1 MKTTIIGLGKT
12 GLSCARYLAQHGD
25 ELTICDTRDTPP
37 GLAELDNSGLK
48 AQRHFGALDSTLL
61 AQADRIVIS
70 PGVSIH
76 HPALAAAREKNI
88 PILGDVELFA
98 QKITAPVIAI
108 TGSNGKSTVTTLVG
122 LMAQAAGLNAVVAG
136 NIGVPVCD
144 LLDQPEAELYVLEL
158 SSFQLATT
166 YSLKPAAA
174 TVLNVTP
181 DHLDW
186 HGDFHDYQ
194 QSKLRVYHNAKHC
207 IYNRDDAYTVSSHN
221 ASYSFGVS
229 APQNDSEF
237 GLHDGYLM
245 QGKKQLFAIAD
256 LKLVGLHNQLNA
268 LAALA
273 LGTAIDLSLDAMQQV
288 LHTFTGLAHRCQWVT
303 EHHGVQWYNDSKA
316 TNIASTISSL
326 TSVAPLVQGKIVLI
340 AGGDAKGADLREL
353 QPIVQQTVR
362 SIIVFGKDAPGF
374 QAALKDCTE
383 VIRVAN
389 LQQAVATAAEQAQS
403 GDAVLLAPACASI
416 DMFTDYQQR
425 GTLFKEEVLKLC
437 QNP

>member
-25 ELTICDTRDTPP
+25 ELTICDTREQPP
-37 GLAELDNSGLK
+37 GLVELDNSGLNV
-48 AQRHFGALDSTLL
+48 QRHFGALDSALL
-61 AQADRIVIS
+61 SQADRIVIS
-70 PGVSIH
+70 PGLSIH
-76 HPALAAAREKNI
+76 HPALALAREKNI

-98 QKITAPVIAI
+98 QKITAPVVAI

-122 LMAQAAGLNAVVAG
+122 MMAQAAGINAVTAG

-144 LLDQPEAELYVLEL
+144 LLDQPEAALYVLEL

-166 YSLKPAAA
+166 YSLQPAAA

-186 HGDFHDYQ
+186 HGDFQDYQ
-194 QSKLRVYHNAKHC
+194 QAKLRVYHKAKQC
-207 IYNRDDAYTVSSHN
+207 IYNRDDAYTLPPHD

-229 APQNDSEF
+229 VPQDDSEF
-237 GLHDGYLM
+237 GLREGYLM
-245 QGKKQLFAIAD
+245 QGEKQLFAIAE

-273 LGTAIDLSLDAMQQV
+273 LGTAIDLPLAAMQQV
-288 LHTFTGLAHRCQWVT
+288 LRSFAGLAHRCQWVAD
-303 EHHGVQWYNDSKA
+303 HQGVQWYNDSKA

-326 TSVAPLVQGKIVLI
+326 TSVAPLIQGKIVLI
-340 AGGDAKGADLREL
+340 GGGDAKGADLREL
-353 QPIVQQTVR
+353 QPIVRQTVR
-362 SIIVFGKDAPGF
+362 SVIVYGKDAPGF
-374 QAALKDCTE
+374 QTALADCTE
-383 VIRVAN
+383 VIRVTN
-389 LQQAVATAAEQAQS
+389 LQQAVATAAEAAQS
-403 GDAVLLAPACASI
+403 GDAVLLAPACAST

-425 GTLFKEEVLKLC
+425 GMLFKEAVLKLC
-437 QNP
+437 QNQ

>member
-25 ELTICDTRDTPP
+25 ELTICDTREQPP

-48 AQRHFGALDSTLL
+48 VQRHFGALDSALL
-61 AQADRIVIS
+61 AQADRIIIS
-70 PGVSIH
+70 PGLSIH
-76 HPALAAAREKNI
+76 HPALALAREKNI

-98 QKITAPVIAI
+98 QKIKAPVVAI

-122 LMAQAAGLNAVVAG
+122 LMAQAAGINAVTAG

-144 LLDQPEAELYVLEL
+144 LLDQPEADLYVLEL

-186 HGDFHDYQ
+186 HGDFQDYQ
-194 QSKLRVYHNAKHC
+194 QAKLRVYHEAKYC
-207 IYNRDDAYTVSSHN
+207 IYNRDDAYTLPPTN
-221 ASYSFGVS
+221 ASTSFGVS
-229 APQNDSEF
+229 VPQDDSEF
-237 GLHDGYLM
+237 GLQDGYLM
-245 QGKKQLFAIAD
+245 QGEKQLLAIAE

-273 LGTAIDLSLDAMQQV
+273 LGAAINLPLKAMQQV
-288 LHTFTGLAHRCQWVT
+288 LRTFAGLAHRCQWVA

-353 QPIVQQTVR
+353 RPIVQQTTR
-362 SIIVFGKDAPGF
+362 SVIVYGKDAPGF
-374 QAALKDCTE
+374 QTALADCIE
-383 VIRVAN
+383 VIRVN
-389 LQQAVATAAEQAQS
+389 DLQHAVAAAVEAAQS

-425 GTLFKEEVLKLC
+425 GTLFKETVLKLC
-437 QNP
+437 